1 MLLRCPSP
9 ERAWSQARRFDAG
22 RVVLL
27 GLALILATARA
38 EAQSLLLHLKNGDRL
53 RGTLV
58 EERAEALVLDSD
70 ALGRVTVPVAH
81 IEKREA
87 LTAPDAAPAVPVP
100 AALSPAQLR
109 RLAELRTL
117 YQSNQLTSAEYHAAR
132 AKVLTEPAAVAP
144 VAPVVAGGPG
154 PRPGE
159 AAPAP
164 PQASPPSAPARKK
177 VWTGDVQAGV
187 DLGFSE
193 KNRQLYT
200 GRLKLIHASG
210 ALRNTFDYL
219 FSYGRTDGILSAN
232 RMDGSVKT
240 DYELTRRNYVYNL
253 AGGGYDEVRKIDLR
267 YELGPG
273 IGRQFLKTSSLVLKG
288 EYGLNY
294 QAQEFADDTSVENV
308 RHRLAQ
314 DSFWKLNNRLTL
326 DERVEFFPSLAE
338 WDVYR
343 LRVEGN
349 VRFWL
354 SGSLSLNLTVL
365 DLYDTQPAQGV
376 PNNDLQV
383 RSSIGVKF

>member
-1 MLLRCPSP
+1 LP
-9 ERAWSQARRFDAG
+9 
-22 RVVLL
+22 
-27 GLALILATARA
+27 
-38 EAQSLLLHLKNGDRL
+38 
-53 RGTLV
+53 
-58 EERAEALVLDSD
+58 
-70 ALGRVTVPVAH
+70 
-81 IEKREA
+81 
-87 LTAPDAAPAVPVP
+87 AP
-100 AALSPAQLR
+100 LSPAQLQ
-109 RLAELRTL
+109 RLAELRTR

-132 AKVLTEPAAVAP
+132 VKVLTEPAP
-144 VAPVVAGGPG
+144 VAPAVAGVPG

-159 AAPAP
+159 AASAPVQAP
-164 PQASPPSAPARKK
+164 PPVPAARKK